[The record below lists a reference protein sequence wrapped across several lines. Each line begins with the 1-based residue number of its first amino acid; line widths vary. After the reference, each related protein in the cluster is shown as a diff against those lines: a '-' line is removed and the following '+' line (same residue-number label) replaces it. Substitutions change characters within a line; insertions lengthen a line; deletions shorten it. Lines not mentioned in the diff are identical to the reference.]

1 MQWWIYALLSAVF
14 AALVSILAKAG
25 LRGIDSDLATAV
37 RTSVVVPFAWIVAAS
52 LGKVPQLTQWP
63 ARTWCFIVASGL
75 ATGLSWLCFYRA
87 LSNGRIAGVLAL
99 DKLSVSIAIILAAV
113 LLRERFGWREACA
126 IVLLTSGALLL
137 VK

>member
-25 LRGIDSDLATAV
+25 LRGIDSDVATAV
-37 RTSVVVPFAWIVAAS
+37 RTSVVVPFVWIVAAFS
-52 LGKVPQLTQWP
+52 GKVPQLMQWP

-87 LSNGRIAGVLAL
+87 LSNGRVGGVLAV
-99 DKLSVSIAIILAAV
+99 DKLSVAIAIILAAV
-113 LLRERFGWREACA
+113 LLRERFGWREAAA